1 MDGEWSATLLLCGIY
16 SLVAIATQLGI
27 LCGAFSLA
35 PIGWMSVGAYA
46 AALAA
51 TKWQVGGATGL
62 AIGVAV
68 AVVFGP
74 LVMLPVRRISG
85 LYFALVSLAF
95 VLVIQSVVSHMDYTG
110 RALGI
115 FGVPLLT
122 NIWHVATALALV
134 CCVAAFMTGGW
145 RGRAL
150 RAAGQDPKVAY
161 SMGVNV
167 ANLQLVVGAVS
178 AVIGVIAGF
187 LYAHYVGYV
196 DPTQYGFAM
205 VVQVITMVIIGGRG
219 HWLGAI
225 IGAFLITS
233 LPLILRP
240 LAEWRDVVN
249 GSLLIIVAVLMP
261 AGLFGVFSLFR
272 RRRVPADA
280 RVEVDRDAATAP
292 KAGG

>member
-1 MDGEWSATLLLCGIY
+1 MDGEWGATLLLCGIY
-16 SLVAIATQLGI
+16 SMVAIATQLGI
-27 LCGAFSLA
+27 ICGAFSLA

-51 TKWQVGGATGL
+51 TKWQMGGPAGL

-68 AVVFGP
+68 AALFGP

-95 VLVIQSVVSHMDYTG
+95 VLVIQSVVSHTDYTG

-122 NIWHVATALALV
+122 NIWHVGIALALV
-134 CCVAAFMTGGW
+134 CGVAAFMTYGA

-178 AVIGVIAGF
+178 AVIAVVAGF

-205 VVQVITMVIIGGRG
+205 VVQIITMVIIGGRG

-249 GSLLIIVAVLMP
+249 GALLIVVAVLMP
-261 AGLFGVFSLFR
+261 AGLFGIFRLFR
-272 RRRVPADA
+272 RG
-280 RVEVDRDAATAP
+280 AATPARP
-292 KAGG
+292 ASGGH